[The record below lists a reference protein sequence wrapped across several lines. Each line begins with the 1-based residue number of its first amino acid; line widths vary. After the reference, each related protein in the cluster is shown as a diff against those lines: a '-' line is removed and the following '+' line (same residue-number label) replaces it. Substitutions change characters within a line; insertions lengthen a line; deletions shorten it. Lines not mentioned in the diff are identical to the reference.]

1 MGRKENYRLYGS
13 IKGLRDKDAKRLASE
28 LPLDEVKFADG
39 ELDFEHEG
47 PFVDMDTVLE
57 LIASALTPEAT
68 GQFDHIDNEQWVLTR
83 YSVDGTTL
91 STKRVG
97 LNDALDKYI
106 YE

>member
-28 LPLDEVKFADG
+28 LPLDEVKLADG

-57 LIASALTPEAT
+57 LISSVLHPGTE
-68 GQFDHIDNEQWVLTR
+68 GRFDVIDNPEWVLTR
-83 YSVDGTTL
+83 YTVSGTSLT
-91 STKRVG
+91 SKRVD

>member
-13 IKGLRDKDAKRLASE
+13 IKGLRDEDAKRLVAE
-28 LPLDEVKFADG
+28 LPLDEVKFADD

-57 LIASALTPEAT
+57 LIASVLNPGTE
-68 GQFDHIDNEQWVLTR
+68 GRFDYIDNLEWVLTR
-83 YSVDGTTL
+83 YTASGTSLT
-91 STKRVG
+91 SKRVD